1 MRESRPIPLVL
12 VVDDDLA
19 MRMLAAEALT
29 TNGFSVEECK
39 SGEEAL
45 ERFEDLAPDAVLLD
59 VVMGG
64 IDGNEVCRQ
73 LRQVKSG
80 RSVPILMMTGR
91 DDVASIAA
99 AYHAGAT
106 DFITKPV
113 PYALLPHRLR
123 YLLRA
128 AAAFRVAH
136 DGALRLARVQR
147 LARLSQWEID
157 LKEGH
162 LVWSNEA
169 TEIFGIPVEHREGG
183 AAALL
188 QWVHPEDR
196 AMVAAMF
203 DPPHAHQIDY
213 RMRLPDGRERS
224 IHQEAELV
232 LTIDNAEPR
241 LVGAVQDMTEWRQAE
256 QRAIALAYYDSL
268 TGLPN
273 RAELRRYLSQALEAA
288 ERQNQT
294 LSLFALDLGQLR
306 RVNDLH
312 GEARG
317 DALLIEVAARL
328 QRTMRNVQPQGSGA
342 SQLPGRGML
351 ARPGGDEFMLVLP
364 SVQSAEQA
372 ATIARKLID
381 DVSAKYVFDGIE
393 LFLTVSIGIAMFPE
407 AGRTADE
414 LFEHADAA
422 MYHAKELGPNNFRF
436 FDMALQQRAK
446 RQMEIEVGLKAA
458 LHSAR
463 AARES
468 GLGGPPELDLHY
480 QPKIALP
487 AMRTSGVEGLL
498 RWRSPKLG
506 QVSPYEFIAV
516 AESSDLI
523 VDLGEWVLWTACTAG
538 VTWLPELTIAVNISP
553 RQFRHPGFVKLVTDV
568 LRETGLPAARL
579 ELEITEG
586 VVMQDTDTGQQVLK
600 ELKALGVGIVL
611 DDFGTG
617 YSSLSYLMRFPIDIL
632 KIDRS
637 FVINLPSKM
646 YESVIAAIFTLARS
660 LGVNVVVEGVET
672 QPQLQHFEQYGMVE
686 IQGYYFSKPQ
696 PAAELRRWLE
706 ESPYAAGVIKPVAR
720 QA

>member
-1 MRESRPIPLVL
+1 
-12 VVDDDLA
+12 
-19 MRMLAAEALT
+19 
-29 TNGFSVEECK
+29 
-39 SGEEAL
+39 
-45 ERFEDLAPDAVLLD
+45 
-59 VVMGG
+59 
-64 IDGNEVCRQ
+64 
-73 LRQVKSG
+73 
-80 RSVPILMMTGR
+80 
-91 DDVASIAA
+91 
-99 AYHAGAT
+99 
-106 DFITKPV
+106 
-113 PYALLPHRLR
+113 
-123 YLLRA
+123 
-128 AAAFRVAH
+128 
-136 DGALRLARVQR
+136 

-157 LKEGH
+157 LKDGN
-162 LVWSNEA
+162 LLWSNEA
-169 TEIFGIPVEHREGG
+169 TEIFGIPVAHSEGG
-183 AAALL
+183 ASALL
-188 QWVHPEDR
+188 SWVHPEDR

-203 DPPHAHQIDY
+203 DPPHAHQVDY
-213 RMRLPDGRERS
+213 RLRLPDGRERS

-232 LTIDNAEPR
+232 LTMDNAEPR

-288 ERQNQT
+288 ELHSQP

-328 QRTMRNVQPQGSGA
+328 QRTMRICQTQGA
-342 SQLPGRGML
+342 SASQPPGRGML
-351 ARPGGDEFMLVLP
+351 ARPGGDEFMLIMP

-372 ATIARKLID
+372 ATIARKLIEEF
-381 DVSAKYVFDGIE
+381 SAKYVFDGVE
-393 LFLTVSIGIAMFPE
+393 LFLAVSIGIAMFPE

-414 LFEHADAA
+414 FFEHADAA

-463 AARES
+463 IAREM
-468 GLGGPPELDLHY
+468 GIGCTPDLDLHF
-480 QPKIALP
+480 QPKVALP
-487 AMRTSGVEGLL
+487 ALRTTGVEGLL

-516 AESSDLI
+516 AEGSDLI
-523 VDLGEWVLWTACTAG
+523 VELGEWVLWTACTTG
-538 VTWLPELTIAVNISP
+538 VTWMGDLTIAVNISP
-553 RQFRHPGFVKLVTDV
+553 RQFRHAGFVKLVTDV
-568 LRETGLPAARL
+568 LRETGLPASRL

-600 ELKALGVGIVL
+600 ELKALGVRIVL

-660 LGVNVVVEGVET
+660 LGVGVVVEGVET
-672 QPQLQHFEQYGMVE
+672 RAQLEHFEQYGEVE
-686 IQGYYFSKPQ
+686 IQGYYFSRPQ
-696 PAAELRRWLE
+696 PVAELRRWLE
-706 ESPYAAGVIKPVAR
+706 EGPYTAEVPAPVAR